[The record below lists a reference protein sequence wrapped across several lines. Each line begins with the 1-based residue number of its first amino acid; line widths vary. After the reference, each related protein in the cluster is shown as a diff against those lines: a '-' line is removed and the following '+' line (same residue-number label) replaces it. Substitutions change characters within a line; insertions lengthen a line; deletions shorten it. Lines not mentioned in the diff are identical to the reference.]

1 VTQTLTSEDS
11 FSGWGIRTVARGES
25 RFNPMS
31 YHNGSVWPHDNAM
44 IACGMARYGLNG
56 SALQVL
62 DAMFDVS
69 QTVDLHRLPELFCGF
84 ERRGGEGPTLY
95 PVACSPQSW
104 SAGSVFML
112 LQACLGLS
120 IDATKRTIHFRN
132 PMLPRA
138 LEHLTLSGLRVG
150 DTSTDML
157 FQRNG
162 ADVGI
167 TILRRTGQVE
177 VVVVK

>member
-1 VTQTLTSEDS
+1 
-11 FSGWGIRTVARGES
+11 
-25 RFNPMS
+25 MS

-44 IACGMARYGLNG
+44 IAHGMSRYGLNG

-69 QTVDLHRLPELFCGF
+69 QTVDLHRMPELFCGF

-95 PVACSPQSW
+95 PVACNPQAW
-104 SAGSVFML
+104 AAGSVFML

-120 IDATKRTIHFRN
+120 IDATQATIHFRN

-167 TILRRTGQVE
+167 TILRRSGQVE